1 VSHRPPRNL
10 DTPATIAVILPA
22 FNEELTIRDTILRFN
37 SVLPGAHIVVVDNNS
52 SDRTRALAEQALR
65 DVGCAGA
72 VVAEMRQGKGNALR
86 RAFMDVEADIYVIA
100 DADMTYPAERVH
112 DLIGPVA
119 QGHADMVVGDRHS
132 GGHYARE
139 NTRRFHGVGNRLV
152 QLMINRLFNARLRDV
167 MSGYRVFS
175 RRFVKSYPVLVE
187 GFEVETDMTLH
198 ALHNRFR
205 IVEIPVEYRDRP
217 TGSFSKLS
225 TLTDGARVLFTI
237 AQILRYYRPLLFFGA
252 LAIVFALA
260 GLAAGIPVFDDWIRE
275 RYIHHV
281 PLAILASALEIVA
294 MMLMGVGLI
303 LDSLAHQQ
311 RLDYERDLL
320 GRGRG

>member
-1 VSHRPPRNL
+1 VN
-10 DTPATIAVILPA
+10 ATIAVILPA

-37 SVLPGAHIVVVDNNS
+37 AVLPAARIVVIDNNS
-52 SDRTRALAEQALR
+52 SDRTRELAGQALQ
-65 DVGCAGA
+65 DAGA
-72 VVAEMRQGKGNALR
+72 AGSVISEVRQGKGNALR
-86 RAFMDVEADIYVIA
+86 RAFMEVDADIYVLA

-112 DLIGPVA
+112 DLIRPVA
-119 QGHADMVVGDRHS
+119 DADADMVVGDRHS
-132 GGHYARE
+132 GGHYAKE
-139 NTRRFHGVGNRLV
+139 NTRRFHGLGNRLV
-152 QLMINRLFNARLRDV
+152 QVMINRLFNARLRDV

-187 GFEVETDMTLH
+187 GFEIETDMTLH

-217 TGSFSKLS
+217 AGSFSKLS
-225 TLTDGARVLFTI
+225 TLTDGARVIFTI
-237 AQILRYYRPLLFFGA
+237 AQILRYYRPLLFFGT
-252 LAIVFALA
+252 LSSLFVLA
-260 GLAAGIPVFDDWIRE
+260 GLVASIPVFDDWIRE

-311 RLDYERDLL
+311 RLDYERHLL
-320 GRGRG
+320 GRGRGG

>member
-1 VSHRPPRNL
+1 VN
-10 DTPATIAVILPA
+10 ATIAVILPA

-37 SVLPGAHIVVVDNNS
+37 AVLPAARIVVIDNNS
-52 SDRTRALAEQALR
+52 SDRTRELAGQALQ
-65 DVGCAGA
+65 DACAAGS
-72 VVAEMRQGKGNALR
+72 VISEVRQGKGNALR
-86 RAFMDVEADIYVIA
+86 RAFMEVDADIYVLA

-112 DLIGPVA
+112 DLIRPVA
-119 QGHADMVVGDRHS
+119 DADADMVVGDRHS
-132 GGHYARE
+132 GGHYAKE
-139 NTRRFHGVGNRLV
+139 NTRRFHGLGNRLV
-152 QLMINRLFNARLRDV
+152 QVMINRLFNARLRDV

-217 TGSFSKLS
+217 AGSFSKLS
-225 TLTDGARVLFTI
+225 TLTDGARVIFTI
-237 AQILRYYRPLLFFGA
+237 AQILRYYRPLLFFGT
-252 LAIVFALA
+252 LSILFVLA
-260 GLAAGIPVFDDWIRE
+260 GLVASIPVFDDWIRE

-311 RLDYERDLL
+311 RLDYERHLL
-320 GRGRG
+320 GRGRGG

>member
-1 VSHRPPRNL
+1 VN
-10 DTPATIAVILPA
+10 ATIAVILPA

-37 SVLPGAHIVVVDNNS
+37 AVLPAARIVVIDNNS
-52 SDRTRALAEQALR
+52 SDRTRELAGQALQ
-65 DVGCAGA
+65 DAGA
-72 VVAEMRQGKGNALR
+72 AGSVISEVRQGKGNALR
-86 RAFMDVEADIYVIA
+86 RAFMEVDADIYVLA

-112 DLIGPVA
+112 DLIRPVA
-119 QGHADMVVGDRHS
+119 DADADMVVGDRHS
-132 GGHYARE
+132 GGHYAKE
-139 NTRRFHGVGNRLV
+139 NTRRFHGLGNRLV
-152 QLMINRLFNARLRDV
+152 QVMINRLFNARLRDV

-187 GFEVETDMTLH
+187 GFEIETDMTLH

-217 TGSFSKLS
+217 AGSFSKLS
-225 TLTDGARVLFTI
+225 TLTDGARVIFTI
-237 AQILRYYRPLLFFGA
+237 AQILRYYRPLLFFGT
-252 LAIVFALA
+252 LSILFVLA
-260 GLAAGIPVFDDWIRE
+260 GLVASIPVFDDWIRE

-311 RLDYERDLL
+311 RLDYERHLL
-320 GRGRG
+320 GRGRGG